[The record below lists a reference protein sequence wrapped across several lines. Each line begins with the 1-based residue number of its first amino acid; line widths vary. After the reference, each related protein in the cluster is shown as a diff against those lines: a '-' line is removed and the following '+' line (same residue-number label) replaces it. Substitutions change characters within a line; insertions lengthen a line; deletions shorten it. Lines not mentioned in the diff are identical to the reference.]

1 MDNYFFKSMICII
14 VIMFWKILGMM
25 DFFAGLFI
33 LFSSRFAF
41 EGNIILLLLMLV
53 MFGKG
58 AWSVWGSISYGNYL
72 NWMGYVD
79 LASFFLLFMIFY
91 GSSIAVPGF
100 IIAMIFFKAT
110 YSLLL
115 VLF

>member
-1 MDNYFFKSMICII
+1 MI
-14 VIMFWKILGMM
+14 

-33 LFSSRFAF
+33 LFSSRFAL
-41 EGNIILLLLMLV
+41 EENIILLLLVLV

-58 AWSVWGSISYGNYL
+58 AWSVIGSISCGNYL

-79 LASFFLLFMIFY
+79 LVSFFLLFMIFY
-91 GSSIAVPGF
+91 GNPIAVPFF
-100 IIAMIFFKAT
+100 IMVMIFFKAT